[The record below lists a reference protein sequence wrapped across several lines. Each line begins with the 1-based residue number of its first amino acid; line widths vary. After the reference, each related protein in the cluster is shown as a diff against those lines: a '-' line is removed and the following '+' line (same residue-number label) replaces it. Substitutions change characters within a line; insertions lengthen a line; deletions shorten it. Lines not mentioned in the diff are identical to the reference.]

1 MVMIRENLKQ
11 RKQSQW
17 IGLYRK
23 TQHFMLRQNEWNVSD
38 ELLGGVLEKIKCSLG
53 SKTAVIVGERFLKLH
68 LRKAYSPNLVLLIDG
83 NDLVTIYP
91 TRNLFGHS
99 YRSVYFIQ

>member
-1 MVMIRENLKQ
+1 MNSKSLKQ

-23 TQHFMLRQNEWNVSD
+23 TQHFVLRQKEWNVSD
-38 ELLGGVLEKIKCSLG
+38 ELLGGILERIKCSLG
-53 SKTAVIVGERFLKLH
+53 VKTAVIVGERFLKSH
-68 LRKAYSPNLVLLIDG
+68 IYKVGAPNLVLLIDG

-91 TRNLFGHS
+91 THNLCGHS
-99 YRSVYFIQ
+99 YQSVHFVQ

>member
-23 TQHFMLRQNEWNVSD
+23 TQHFAERQRKWNVSD
-38 ELLGGVLEKIKCSLG
+38 ELLASVLEKIKCSLG

-68 LRKAYSPNLVLLIDG
+68 LHKVYSPNLVLLIDG

>member
-1 MVMIRENLKQ
+1 MAMIRENLKQ

-23 TQHFMLRQNEWNVSD
+23 TQHFMLRQKEWNVSD
-38 ELLGGVLEKIKCSLG
+38 ELLGGILERIKCSLG
-53 SKTAVIVGERFLKLH
+53 VKTAVIVGEHFLKSH
-68 LRKAYSPNLVLLIDG
+68 IYKVGASNLVLLIDG

-91 TRNLFGHS
+91 TRNLFVHS
-99 YRSVYFIQ
+99 YERVLFVQ